1 MHHPIG
7 AEGFPSGWGSAFPDE
22 LAAAERKLVRERR
35 EALARQAEAAGGPA
49 PQADGQVCGLA
60 ISGGGIRSATF
71 GLGVLQGL
79 AKLGVLRHFDYLSTV
94 SGGGYVGSFLG
105 GVFSRPAG
113 EGDQPPTA
121 AQVEAG
127 LSAPSGPQEPAARDI
142 YRSVRWLRENGRYLT
157 PGGSGD
163 GFLAAAMM
171 VRNFLAVHL
180 VMGLLWLLLLFLGD
194 RLTWALGLLRPERM
208 EHLPFGLACFRSA
221 WFPAAL
227 PVFAVGL
234 IVFGWAYW
242 LVPHTQ
248 VKGRN
253 LITSPWVGLLPLWGW
268 TLTLHLTGAPA
279 QGWQGLRPVLDLAS
293 LAGLVAWLWNVG
305 SQPATSEGQ
314 RTRDTTWLR
323 WVFLASLTVAAYG
336 LVDSVGWTLWAAW
349 FKRGAGDLGSSPFEW
364 LKSLGSGLMSEKGA
378 FAAAVAA
385 VMAFR
390 EKLEGVFG
398 KAEAEGVWKRLAG
411 FAAKLLVAVVA
422 LFLVLMGLG
431 ALSALAHGLAFGPYD
446 PGSGGLRFA
455 WTGLHAWLF
464 PLGLGLLVLV
474 MARTI
479 GFLNLSTLGP
489 TYTAALTRAYVGAS
503 SSERRQGENSPRLLE
518 SDDLPWKAY
527 TPWKAGGPLHLV
539 NTTLNETTGGKS
551 QVVQKDRKGM
561 NLAAGPAGFSV
572 GARHHALLDRE
583 TGEAR
588 GIAKVSGYSVFGSDR
603 APFKPELLTLGQ
615 WMGISGAAAS
625 TGMGSRTSLVYSL
638 WLGMLNVR
646 LGYWWWSDLMPRRS
660 FRTLV
665 EDLLPVHA
673 HLLEEWTAHFPG
685 SHSRHWYLTDGGHFE
700 NTAAYELIRRRLP
713 FILVCDDGADSARQM
728 DDLANLVAKAR
739 LDLAA
744 EIRVLDG
751 KALADR
757 FPQGVPG
764 CLGDLGDLR
773 RSDQPTVALLAE
785 VDYLDPSGAV
795 DFTGLMVVVKPT
807 MSPRVPMDVA
817 AYHRVNPDFPQETTA
832 DQFFD
837 ESQWESYRRLGE
849 FIAVE
854 LIGEHAGEHPEAW
867 FKPILGTA

>member
-1 MHHPIG
+1 MSDPTG
-7 AEGFPSGWGSAFPDE
+7 TVGFPSGWGSAFPEE
-22 LAAAERKLVRERR
+22 LAAAERKLVADRR
-35 EALARQAEAAGGPA
+35 EVLDRQARAGGGPSAGMAA
-49 PQADGQVCGLA
+49 PVSGLA

-113 EGDQPPTA
+113 DGDQPPTA

-127 LSAPSGPQEPAARDI
+127 LAAPSGPGDPAARDV

-163 GFLAAAMM
+163 GFLAAAMV
-171 VRNFLAVHL
+171 VRNFTAVHL
-180 VMGLLWLLLLFLGD
+180 VMGLLWLLMLFLVD
-194 RLTWALGLLRPERM
+194 RLTWTLGLLRPERV
-208 EHLPFGLACFRSA
+208 EHLPFGLAGFRSA

-227 PVFAVGL
+227 PVLAVGMV
-234 IVFGWAYW
+234 VFGWAYW
-242 LVPHTQ
+242 LVPHAR

-253 LITSPWVGLLPLWGW
+253 LITSPWVGLLPLGAW
-268 TLTLHLTGAPA
+268 TLALHGVGAPS
-279 QGWQGLRPVLDLAS
+279 QGWQGLRPVLDLACI
-293 LAGLVAWLWNVG
+293 AGVVAWVWNL
-305 SQPATSEGQ
+305 TSGPSTPEGH

-323 WVFLASLTVAAYG
+323 WTFLAALGVAAYG

-349 FKRGAGDLGSSPFEW
+349 FKRGVGDLGSSPFEW

-398 KAEAEGVWKRLAG
+398 KAEAEGVWKRLGG
-411 FAAKLLVAVVA
+411 FAARLLVAVTA
-422 LFLVLMGLG
+422 LLLVLLGLG
-431 ALSALAHGLAFGPYD
+431 ALSAMAHGLAFGAFD
-446 PGSGGLRFA
+446 PSGGDLRFA
-455 WTGLHAWLF
+455 WTGINAWLF
-464 PLGLGLLVLV
+464 PMGLGLLVLV

-503 SSERRQGENSPRLLE
+503 SPERRQGENNPRLLE
-518 SDDLPWKAY
+518 TDDLPWKAY

-572 GARHHALLDRE
+572 GARHHALLDRDS
-583 TGEAR
+583 GEAQ
-588 GIAKVSGYSVFGSDR
+588 GIAKVSGYSVFGSAR
-603 APFKPELLTLGQ
+603 APFRPELLSLGQ

-638 WLGMLNVR
+638 WLGVLNVR
-646 LGYWWWSDLMPRRS
+646 LGYWWWSGLAPRRS
-660 FRTLV
+660 FRTAV
-665 EDLLPVHA
+665 EDLLPVHT
-673 HLLEEWTAHFPG
+673 HLVEEWTAHFPG
-685 SHSRHWYLTDGGHFE
+685 THSRHWYLTDGGHFE

-713 FILVCDDGADSARQM
+713 FMLVCDDGADSGRQM

-744 EIRVLDG
+744 EIRVLDAN
-751 KALADR
+751 ALADR
-757 FPQGVPG
+757 FPEGVPPG
-764 CLGDLGDLR
+764 LGGLEELR
-773 RSDQPTVALLAE
+773 RADDPAVALLAE
-785 VDYLDPSGAV
+785 VDYLDPAGGIES
-795 DFTGLMVVVKPT
+795 TGVMVVVKPT

-837 ESQWESYRRLGE
+837 EAQWESYRRLGE
-849 FIAVE
+849 FIALEV
-854 LIGEHAGEHPEAW
+854 IGDHAGQHPSNW
-867 FKPILGTA
+867 FKPVQGTA

>member
-1 MHHPIG
+1 MNQPTG
-7 AEGFPSGWGSAFPDE
+7 AVGSPSGWGSAFPDD
-22 LAAAERKLVRERR
+22 LAAAERKLVQARR
-35 EALARQAEAAGGPA
+35 EALERQAGAGGDPA
-49 PQADGQVCGLA
+49 VGPDAPVCGFA

-71 GLGVLQGL
+71 GLGVIQGL

-105 GVFSRPAG
+105 GLFSRPAG
-113 EGDQPPTA
+113 EGGQTPTV

-127 LSAPSGPQEPAARDI
+127 LAAPSGPQDPAARDV

-163 GFLAAAMM
+163 GFLAAAMV

-180 VMGLLWLLLLFLGD
+180 VMGLLWLLMLFLGD
-194 RLTWALGLLRPERM
+194 RLTWVLGLLRPERM
-208 EHLPFGLACFRSA
+208 EHLPFGLAGFRSA

-234 IVFGWAYW
+234 LVFGWAYW

-253 LITSPWVGLLPLWGW
+253 LITSPWIGLLPLWTW
-268 TLTLHLTGAPA
+268 TLALHVVGTPA

-293 LAGLVAWLWNVG
+293 LVGAVAWVWNLG
-305 SQPATSEGQ
+305 SQPSTPEGR

-323 WVFLASLTVAAYG
+323 WAFLAALGVAAYG
-336 LVDSVGWTLWAAW
+336 LVDSVGWSLWAAW
-349 FKRGAGDLGSSPFEW
+349 FKRGAGDLGSSPSEW
-364 LKSLGSGLMSEKGA
+364 LKSVGSGLFSEKGA

-398 KAEAEGVWKRLAG
+398 QAEAEGVWKRVGG
-411 FAAKLLVAVVA
+411 FAARLLVAMVA
-422 LFLVLMGLG
+422 LLLVLLGLG
-431 ALSALAHGLAFGPYD
+431 ALSALAHGLAFGVYD
-446 PGSGGLRFA
+446 PQAPGLRFA
-455 WTGLHAWLF
+455 WTGVHAWLF

-503 SSERRQGENSPRLLE
+503 SPERRQGENCPRLLE

-527 TPWKAGGPLHLV
+527 QPWRAGGPLHLV
-539 NTTLNETTGGKS
+539 NATLNETTGGKS

-583 TGEAR
+583 AGEAR
-588 GIAKVSGYSVFGSDR
+588 GIAKVSGYAVFGSAR
-603 APFKPELLTLGQ
+603 EAFKPELLSLGQ

-625 TGMGSRTSLVYSL
+625 PGMGSRTSLVYSL

-646 LGYWWWSDLMPRRS
+646 LGYWWWSGLTPRSS
-660 FRTLV
+660 FRTWV
-665 EDLLPVHA
+665 EDLLPVHT
-673 HLLEEWTAHFPG
+673 HLVEEWTAHFPG
-685 SHSRHWYLTDGGHFE
+685 THSRHWYLTDGGHFE

-757 FPQGVPG
+757 FPQGIPVG
-764 CLGDLGDLR
+764 LGDLADLR
-773 RSDQPTVALLAE
+773 RPDHPTVALLAE
-785 VDYLDPSGAV
+785 VDYLDPSGRV
-795 DFTGLMVVVKPT
+795 DFTGTMVVLKPT

-817 AYHRVNPDFPQETTA
+817 AYHRVHPDFPQETTA

-849 FIAVE
+849 FIALE
-854 LIGEHAGEHPEAW
+854 LIGDHAGQHPGAW
-867 FKPILGTA
+867 FKPHPGSA